1 MIDHINVPWGTLV
14 FPQKWGHSGGMK
26 KLKIKTQYPGVRYYE
41 HPTRKQRNGQPDRY
55 YSIRHKKD
63 GRTIEEGMGW
73 ATEQWNAEKAHNVLN
88 KLKENR
94 KTGIGPQSLFEMRQK
109 TAAERAAAERE
120 AAEEKISNIPFQDFF
135 EQYYM
140 PEAKRSKRSWLID
153 EQRFNK
159 IIKPAIGM
167 KPISAIIRE
176 DIQAII
182 DSLVTAGAAPST
194 IKQYRS
200 IINYAFTLASLT
212 KLAGTTI
219 FTGQNPVRGVKV
231 PPIKNSRERFLTAKE
246 AKALVSAAKKLPN
259 QDLHDCIVL
268 SLNTGLRLGELQRLE
283 WPDVDLTYAMLTVR
297 DEAHRKPGGKVPLN
311 NTALKIFKKRYDV
324 RQISPSISMVFPHSI
339 ENSTA
344 RINFSHAFKE
354 LADSIG
360 LNDGIKPDD
369 RARRIVFHSLRHTFA
384 SWLACNGE
392 DIYRIQRL
400 MRHKTI
406 TMTMRYAHLIPDATR
421 AAVQNLKPPKAL

>member
-1 MIDHINVPWGTLV
+1 
-14 FPQKWGHSGGMK
+14 MK
-26 KLKIKTQYPGVRYYE
+26 KLKVKTQYPGVRYYE

-55 YSIRHKKD
+55 YSIRYKKD

-73 ATEQWNAEKAHNVLN
+73 ATEQWNAEKAHNILN

-94 KTGIGPQSLFEMRQK
+94 KIGSGPQSLSEMRQK
-109 TAAERAAAERE
+109 IAAERAAAEQE
-120 AAEEKISNIPFQDFF
+120 ASEESVSSMSFQDFF
-135 EQYYM
+135 ERFYM
-140 PEAKRSKRSWLID
+140 AEAKRTKRSWLTD

-167 KPISAIIRE
+167 KPLSAIMRE
-176 DIQAII
+176 DVQAII
-182 DSLVTAGAAPST
+182 DSLVAAGAAPAT

-200 IINYAFTLASLT
+200 IISYTFTQASLM
-212 KLAGTTI
+212 KLEGTII
-219 FTGQNPVRGVKV
+219 FKGQNPAIGVKV
-231 PPIKNSRERFLTAKE
+231 PPITNARERFLTANE
-246 AKALVSAAKKLPN
+246 AKALVNAAKKLPN

-311 NTALKIFKKRYDV
+311 NTALKIFKKRHDA
-324 RQISPSISMVFPHSI
+324 RQIAPSMNMVFPPI
-339 ENSTA
+339 DGCTA
-344 RINFSHAFKE
+344 RTNFSHAFKA
-354 LADSIG
+354 LVDSIG
-360 LNDGIKPDD
+360 LNDGIRPDD

-400 MRHKTI
+400 MRHKSI

-421 AAVQNLKPPKAL
+421 AAVHNLKPPKAL